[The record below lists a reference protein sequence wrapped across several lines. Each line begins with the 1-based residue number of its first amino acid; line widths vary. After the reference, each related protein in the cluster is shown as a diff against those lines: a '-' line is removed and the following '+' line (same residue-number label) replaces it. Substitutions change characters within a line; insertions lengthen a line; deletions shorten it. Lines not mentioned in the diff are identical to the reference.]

1 MRIRKFKSEVKLLFV
16 ILMLSC
22 LTLMSAKSAGAQ
34 ELSIERSGNGIVL
47 VSAGTDNETLIKE
60 FPWSGELELNS
71 PVTLRAYPDVFGG
84 WEFSSWDGGLTGST
98 NPATITMDSDK
109 NIKAIFVEKKE
120 ENIQR

>member
-1 MRIRKFKSEVKLLFV
+1 MGIRKFKSEVKLLFV

-22 LTLMSAKSAGAQ
+22 LTLMSAQSTGTQ

-47 VSAGTDNETLIKE
+47 VSVGTDNETLIKD

-84 WEFSSWDGGLTGST
+84 WEFSSWDGGLSGST
-98 NPATITMDSDK
+98 NPVTIIMDNDK
-109 NIKAIFVEKKE
+109 NITVTFVEKRE
-120 ENIQR
+120 DTIQR

>member
-1 MRIRKFKSEVKLLFV
+1 MRIRKFKVEVKLLFV

-84 WEFSSWDGGLTGST
+84 WEFSNCDGDLSAST
-98 NPATITMDSDK
+98 NPVTIIMDNDK
-109 NIKAIFVEKKE
+109 NIIVTFVEKKGDS
-120 ENIQR
+120 IQR